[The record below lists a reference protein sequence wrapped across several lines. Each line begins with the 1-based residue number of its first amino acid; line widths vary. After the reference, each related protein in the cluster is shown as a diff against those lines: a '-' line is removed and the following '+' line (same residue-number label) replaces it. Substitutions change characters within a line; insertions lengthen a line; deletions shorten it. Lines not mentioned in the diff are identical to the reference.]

1 MLRKVG
7 VNSDNVPLLSFQVA
21 RRQGNRFEALD
32 DSSAAPDPASL
43 SADQGR
49 HAEPFDASPQRV
61 HAQFDLTE
69 GDSDRSTVQEEG
81 NSTESDTESCG
92 VVGRP
97 VRRLRLMWSQD
108 QHEVPSS
115 VDSHDQRLAR
125 VRQQLM
131 QDGVR
136 GQCQGMDR
144 EVRAAES
151 LFGNSA
157 QRVGAVP
164 QGAPVPPA
172 IRRQRW
178 SPVMVPLLWSAA
190 GEEQTTPMVEWL
202 VTTASTIPVP
212 VQFHGGQDLASE
224 SVRTGWAALRAVLR
238 SWGIQSPEQVE
249 PVVEESRISCRSTRT
264 PHFGQG
270 ARILVP

>member
-1 MLRKVG
+1 
-7 VNSDNVPLLSFQVA
+7 
-21 RRQGNRFEALD
+21 
-32 DSSAAPDPASL
+32 
-43 SADQGR
+43 
-49 HAEPFDASPQRV
+49 
-61 HAQFDLTE
+61 
-69 GDSDRSTVQEEG
+69 
-81 NSTESDTESCG
+81 
-92 VVGRP
+92 
-97 VRRLRLMWSQD
+97 MWSQD
-108 QHEVPSS
+108 QHELPLS

-136 GQCQGMDR
+136 GQCQGIDR
-144 EVRAAES
+144 EVRAAVS
-151 LFGNSA
+151 LFGNLA

-178 SPVMVPLLWSAA
+178 SPVMVTLLWSAA
-190 GEEQTTPMVEWL
+190 GAEQTTPMVEWL

-212 VQFHGGQDLASE
+212 VQIHGWQDLASE

-238 SWGIQSPEQVE
+238 SWGIQSPEQLSQWLR
-249 PVVEESRISCRSTRT
+249 SRGFPGRSTRT

-270 ARILVP
+270 ARIFAP